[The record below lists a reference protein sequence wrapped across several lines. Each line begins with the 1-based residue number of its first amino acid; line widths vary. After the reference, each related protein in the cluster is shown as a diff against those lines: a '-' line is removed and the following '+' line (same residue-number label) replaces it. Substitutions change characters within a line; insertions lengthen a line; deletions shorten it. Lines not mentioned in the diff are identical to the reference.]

1 MSAPSSNQPGS
12 PSAPATSDF
21 SLFET
26 FEVPLQAMPELPLDG
41 SFPDLHPAPVEAP
54 VTAFADETSADDTSA
69 DVSEVKHAD
78 PTEVSAPESEPQ
90 AESAPEAQHL
100 PEAETVAEPASVP
113 QETTTLEATPEPE
126 AAIASEAAPVEAV
139 TDQSSDN
146 EFQTE
151 VVDVESESP
160 ESASEAGSDEVRTTD
175 VPTTNVAAA
184 DVQAV
189 EPVASDLEP
198 AAESS
203 DKPAATRPSVDYEP
217 PVEMTWTDSNK
228 LESCESA
235 QQEQH
240 TPEVVPVDEKPSDGS
255 SAAAAEVESPATVAS
270 DVPQNGFLPLNLRH
284 EVQAAITSAGY
295 EQPTEIQEQTI
306 PHLLAGRDVLA
317 QSQTGSG
324 KTATFALPILSRLN
338 THQKPPQVLVLTP
351 TRELATQVAESFA
364 TYGAG
369 VPGFSV
375 AAIYGGQGYETQL
388 RQLKRG
394 VPVVVGTPG
403 RIIDHIKRGT
413 LNLSELKTLVLD
425 EADEM
430 LNMGFLE
437 DVKFVLEQTPADR
450 QVALFSATM
459 PPAIRGIAQHYLND
473 PARVTVN
480 RGTMTAA
487 AIRQRAVI
495 TAHRDK
501 YDVLVRFLEIETT
514 DGIIV
519 FAKTREAT
527 LELAERLDRDGFP
540 AAALNGDLPQR
551 ARERTVDQFKAGRLD
566 VLVATD
572 VAARGL
578 DVSRVSHVFN
588 FDVPQDSESYVHRIG
603 RTGRAGRAGEAIIL
617 LSRSQKYKLR
627 QIERL
632 TRQAIEVVDVPSADQ
647 VNEARVARLCSRI
660 GKTIETKDLSR
671 FAAVIE
677 EFAKSG
683 GHGTEQIAAA
693 LAHLAQNGRPF
704 FVQDLPQHSHRSER
718 GDRRSRDY
726 ETDSGPGRGRQR
738 DRGDDRDRGR
748 RDRNEQGRRPQRN
761 RPVPAGMDR
770 YRIEVGHDD
779 GVKPGNIVGAIANE
793 GGIEG
798 QYIGPINIFAG
809 HSTIDLPEGMPSD
822 VQQTLHQIRVA
833 GKQLRLRP
841 ATSSD
846 SQQDS
851 GFRKHRHG
859 SGGPSAGGRRFSKG
873 KPAGKYRSKKR
884 DR

>member
-41 SFPDLHPAPVEAP
+41 SFPDLNPAPAEASVVAP
-54 VTAFADETSADDTSA
+54 ADETSADDTSA
-69 DVSEVKHAD
+69 DVSEAKQAD
-78 PTEVSAPESEPQ
+78 PTEVSALESEPQ
-90 AESAPEAQHL
+90 AEAAPEAQDL
-100 PEAETVAEPASVP
+100 PETETIAEPASSP
-113 QETTTLEATPEPE
+113 QQATALAATPEPE

-139 TDQSSDN
+139 TDQLIDD
-146 EFQTE
+146 ELQTE
-151 VVDVESESP
+151 VVDVESESAEL
-160 ESASEAGSDEVRTTD
+160 ESETQSDEVPTTD
-175 VPTTNVAAA
+175 VSAA
-184 DVQAV
+184 DVQAE
-189 EPVASDLEP
+189 EPVASDIEP
-198 AAESS
+198 DASDFEPVAESS
-203 DKPAATRPSVDYEP
+203 SEPAATRPRVDYEP

-228 LESCESA
+228 SDARESA
-235 QQEQH
+235 QQEH
-240 TPEVVPVDEKPSDGS
+240 HAPEVAPVNEKPSDVAD
-255 SAAAAEVESPATVAS
+255 AAAVESPATVAS
-270 DVPQNGFLPLNLRH
+270 DVPQNGFLTLNLRH

-403 RIIDHIKRGT
+403 RIIDHINRGT

-437 DVKFVLEQTPADR
+437 DVKFVLERTPADR

-501 YDVLVRFLEIETT
+501 YDVLVRFLEIEAT

-660 GKTIETKDLSR
+660 SKTIETKDLSR

-677 EFAKSG
+677 EFAMSG

-718 GDRRSRDY
+718 SDRRSRDY
-726 ETDSGPGRGRQR
+726 EADSGPGRGRQR

-798 QYIGPINIFAG
+798 QYIGPINIFSG

-851 GFRKHRHG
+851 GFRKRRHG
-859 SGGPSAGGRRFSKG
+859 SGGPSSGGRRFSKG